1 VIAKTSNGIRHAA
14 VSTRFTSLLTT
25 HSALFTPSPPSG
37 PAQRLLQEPPAKS
50 KFLAVQNISPNT
62 AMKKDKMEHQSACLE
77 LLEPHNLPS
86 VAGGTIPSWWRL
98 LGKTT
103 ARLFPVRSH
112 FSQKMTVGLAGAIL
126 MAGFIS
132 NRAPAQPTVTSGSR
146 ITGFEPLE
154 GYSLGDLNNQNGW
167 KVDRG
172 SAEVWSNQVFSGIQA
187 ARIDPGGQV
196 SNQFATASPIVTYD
210 SYLQAAPSAAPEI
223 PTTAQL
229 AVLYLDQSGGITG
242 LNGDGNGGGGWVSSG
257 VAITP
262 GNWFR
267 VTIRL
272 DFTARTWS
280 CAVNGIAT
288 LSNLRF
294 HSDHV
299 VAFSTLSVG
308 GQATGD
314 TLLDQVTV
322 STENPPL
329 SLAIRR
335 NGDAVELSWP
345 LSASGYRLQTSTTLS
360 PGTWQDVTTLDNHL
374 MQPIDQPSKFFR
386 LIGP

>member
-1 VIAKTSNGIRHAA
+1 
-14 VSTRFTSLLTT
+14 
-25 HSALFTPSPPSG
+25 
-37 PAQRLLQEPPAKS
+37 
-50 KFLAVQNISPNT
+50 
-62 AMKKDKMEHQSACLE
+62 MEHQSACLE
-77 LLEPHNLPS
+77 LLELYNLPS
-86 VAGGTIPSWWRL
+86 VARGFIPSWWRL
-98 LGKTT
+98 LSTTT
-103 ARLFPVRSH
+103 ARLVPVRGH

-132 NRAPAQPTVTSGSR
+132 NRATAQPTGTSGSL

-167 KVDRG
+167 KVDGG
-172 SAEVWSNQVFSGIQA
+172 SAEVWSNQVFSGTQA
-187 ARIDPGGQV
+187 ARIGPGGQV
-196 SNQFATASPIVTYD
+196 SNQFTTACPIVTYD
-210 SYLQAAPSAAPEI
+210 SYLQAVPSAAPEI
-223 PTTAQL
+223 PATAQL

-242 LNGDGNGGGGWVSSG
+242 LNGDGNGGGNWVSSG
-257 VAITP
+257 VSITS

-267 VTIRL
+267 VSIRL

-280 CAVNGIAT
+280 CAVNGVET
-288 LSNLRF
+288 FSNLRF

-314 TLLDQVTV
+314 TLLDQVRV
-322 STENPPL
+322 NTENPPL
-329 SLAIRR
+329 SLAIRKV
-335 NGDAVELSWP
+335 GAAVDLSWP
-345 LSASGYRLQTSTTLS
+345 LSASGYRLQTSSTLS

-374 MQPIDQPSKFFR
+374 MQPIDQSSKFFR